1 VLVLSFS
8 FYGGIKFYQRSEIKS
23 ALAYLRL
30 IQNEND
36 NDAFRRIINFPARSI
51 GKATL
56 DKIENGA
63 KQNQCSLFAFIQSD
77 STLSKQKKII
87 DFIQLINQCKKVIL
101 DKETNM
107 ELYEQALYVFEQSGL
122 MESYKKKEEVE
133 RLQNLSELCNAMK
146 QFSHLYH
153 TNDLTQYLSIVTL
166 DTTNAQDGKLDT
178 SDETE
183 RIQMMTIHGAKGL
196 EFHYVF
202 IVGLVQ
208 NLFPSNFFGN
218 CDIEEERRLMY
229 VAITRAKR
237 YLHMSYSETRSVYG
251 EQENCRPSQFIKE
264 IPSRLVHVYNENDE
278 TYEPPKKKMTIPTQ
292 NGFVTGKNL
301 LNVVQMNKKK

>member
-1 VLVLSFS
+1 VLSAKDDQNKIVRNCFMAVGDDDQS
-8 FYGGIKFYQRSEIKS
+8 IYAFRGAQCVNNIDEYLKALYLERKNPEHIIKLEQNYRSTDIVLDAANSVIDHNQSRLGKNLWTDIKNGEQIGLFQAIDTTDEAEHVVEMIRDFNRQYPNIPLSQIAILYRTNAQSREFEQALMNGGIKYRIYGGIKFYQRSEIKS

-122 MESYKKKEEVE
+122 MESYKKK
-133 RLQNLSELCNAMK
+133 
-146 QFSHLYH
+146 
-153 TNDLTQYLSIVTL
+153 
-166 DTTNAQDGKLDT
+166 
-178 SDETE
+178 
-183 RIQMMTIHGAKGL
+183 
-196 EFHYVF
+196 
-202 IVGLVQ
+202 
-208 NLFPSNFFGN
+208 
-218 CDIEEERRLMY
+218 RR
-229 VAITRAKR
+229 
-237 YLHMSYSETRSVYG
+237 S
-251 EQENCRPSQFIKE
+251 
-264 IPSRLVHVYNENDE
+264 
-278 TYEPPKKKMTIPTQ
+278 
-292 NGFVTGKNL
+292 
-301 LNVVQMNKKK
+301 